1 MHRVLLASCA
11 AATLLTSTANAA
23 DLSEPTG
30 YDWTGFYLGV
40 NGGYAFDGDDKIGL
54 TFATRGTGIS
64 VSDATVG
71 SIDLSGIVGGV
82 QAGYNHQID
91 SFVLGV
97 VGDVQ
102 IGGLSESSSSSF
114 ADDLIAPAGEYHSS
128 SDVDFFGTLRAR
140 MGFAFDR
147 IFFYGT
153 GGLAW
158 ANADFELRGE
168 GLGGELFRIE
178 DSSTQVGWT
187 VGAGAEYAVHDSV
200 TLGLEYLYVDLG
212 SETLKS
218 PVAGTKA
225 DLDVSTNIETNFNL
239 IRATLNWKF

>member
-11 AATLLTSTANAA
+11 AATLLMSNAHAA
-23 DLSEPTG
+23 DLAGPSG
-30 YDWTGFYLGV
+30 YDWTGFYLGL
-40 NGGYAFDGDDKIGL
+40 NGGYAFDGDDKLGL

-82 QAGYNHQID
+82 QAGYNYQID
-91 SFVLGV
+91 NFVLGV
-97 VGDVQ
+97 GGDVQ
-102 IGGLSESSSSSF
+102 IGGLDDSSSGRF
-114 ADDLIAPAGEYHSS
+114 GDDLIAPAGEYYGS

-158 ANADFELRGE
+158 ANTDYELKGDVP
-168 GLGGELFRIE
+168 GTELFRIE
-178 DSSTQVGWT
+178 DSSTQIGWT

-218 PVAGTKA
+218 PVAGTK
-225 DLDVSTNIETNFNL
+225 LDVSTNIETNFNL